1 MFSPTSELMGGGRR
15 EGRQE
20 SRPSVRFCSRR
31 LYGPRAKWRISNG
44 EFRRFTAAAGGS
56 GPVAE
61 AAAAHGDG
69 EGAEL
74 VGDEV
79 ALEDGLERTEIP
91 GVGGDPVDVVM
102 GIGAAGIVADDAA
115 GLMSGMIRLGVWEG
129 NSSTPRSS
137 GSTRLR
143 PAERA

>member
-1 MFSPTSELMGGGRR
+1 MARGGGIANF
-15 EGRQE
+15 EGSPQTPE
-20 SRPSVRFCSRR
+20 A
-31 LYGPRAKWRISNG
+31 LGL
-44 EFRRFTAAAGGS
+44 
-56 GPVAE
+56 VAE

-115 GLMSGMIRLGVWEG
+115 GLMSGMIRLGVWGEG
-129 NSSTPRSS
+129 PCPTPRSPS
-137 GSTRLR
+137 DPPDHVPRKELEMLLEGDDRGVN
-143 PAERA
+143 EG